1 MASVSLSISHGV
13 EGFNISDFTVGT
25 LVPGGGYI
33 ELRFT
38 TTDLNG
44 NVVTRKDVILGCKAF
59 IRALESS
66 NLITST
72 PVL

>member
-1 MASVSLSISHGV
+1 MAGVSLSLSHGV
-13 EGFNISDFTVGT
+13 EGFKISDFTVGT
-25 LVPGGGYI
+25 LVPGGGSI

-38 TTDLNG
+38 TTDLNN
-44 NVVTRKDVILGCKAF
+44 NVVTRQDVVLGCKAF
-59 IRALESS
+59 IRALESG